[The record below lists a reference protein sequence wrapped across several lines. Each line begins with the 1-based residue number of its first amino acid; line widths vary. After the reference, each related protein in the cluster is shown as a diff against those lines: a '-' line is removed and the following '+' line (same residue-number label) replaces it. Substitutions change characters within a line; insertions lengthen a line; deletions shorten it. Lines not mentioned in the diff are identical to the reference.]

1 MMNKIAIPE
10 GMQTAVFVMDSGAL
24 KDAAQVLKE
33 YFPGKTPWI
42 VADGNTWKAAGEK
55 VSAVLK
61 EAGLTAEDP
70 EILPAVPQPHP
81 YESLCQELSKKITG
95 DIVPVAVGSGVI
107 NDLVKRASGIAG
119 VRYFC
124 IATAASVDGY
134 TSAGAALSVDGLKKT
149 MPCPAPYAVLADTDV
164 LRSAPPLMM
173 AAGYADLFAKVVAGA
188 EWMVSDLLGILPI
201 DQKAWNLVQ
210 KNLRMW
216 LKDSNNLGYLFD
228 GLASTGY
235 SMQVYNDSRPAS
247 GMEHLM
253 SHVWEMEG
261 LTYNG
266 TDIFH
271 GFKVGIG
278 TLAAIRLM
286 EFVLELSE
294 TQARALAKPCESLE
308 ERQKIVKE
316 LLKKGCYG
324 SPEKIAFEKFKYGEA
339 AEERRELIFRNWDRI
354 RYLLKKQIFSYQE
367 TKMLFQQANVPVKPQ
382 EIGLSKEQFFH
393 GLFTAQLIRNRYTFL
408 DLLYEAGL
416 LEKAAETLNIMFEE

>member
-1 MMNKIAIPE
+1 MKTISIPE
-10 GMQTAVFVMDSGAL
+10 GMQTAVFVMEAGAL
-24 KDAAQVLKE
+24 KDAADVIKE

-42 VADGNTWKAAGEK
+42 VADGNTWAAAGEK
-55 VSAVLK
+55 VAEVIKSAGIEAK
-61 EAGLTAEDP
+61 EP
-70 EILPAVPQPHP
+70 KIFPAVPQPHP
-81 YESLCQELSKKITG
+81 YESTCQELAKMITA
-95 DIVPVAVGSGVI
+95 DMVPVAVGSGVI

-124 IATAASVDGY
+124 VATAASVDGY

-149 MPCPAPYAVLADTDV
+149 MPCSAPYAVLADTDV
-164 LRSAPPLMM
+164 LKSAPAPMM

-188 EWMVSDLLGILPI
+188 EWKITDLLGILPI
-201 DQKAWNLVQ
+201 DKKAWDLVQ

-216 LKDSNNLGYLFD
+216 LEDSSNLGYLFD

-261 LTYNG
+261 LTCNG
-266 TDIFH
+266 AEVSH

-286 EFVLELSE
+286 EFVLGLSE
-294 TQARALAKPCESLE
+294 EQARKLAKPCEALE
-308 ERQKIVKE
+308 ERQANMKE
-316 LLKKGCYG
+316 LLKKNCYG
-324 SPEKIAFEKFKYGEA
+324 NPEKIALDKFKFGEA

-354 RYLLKKQIFSYQE
+354 KYLLKGQIFSYAD
-367 TKMLFQQANVPVKPQ
+367 TKRLLQKANAPVHPQ
-382 EIGLSKEQFFH
+382 EIGLDKEQFYH
-393 GLFTAQLIRNRYTFL
+393 GLFTAQLIRARYTFV

-416 LEKAAETLNIMFEE
+416 LEEAAKTLDIMFEE

>member
-1 MMNKIAIPE
+1 MKTIPIPE
-10 GMQTAVFVMDSGAL
+10 GMQTAVFVMESGAL
-24 KDAAQVLKE
+24 KDSAQVVKE

-42 VADGNTWKAAGEK
+42 VADGNTWEAAGKK
-55 VSAVLK
+55 VAEVFQA
-61 EAGLTAEDP
+61 AGLSMKEP
-70 EILPAVPQPHP
+70 HIFPAVPQPHP
-81 YESLCQELSKKITG
+81 YESICQELSGKITG
-95 DIVPVAVGSGVI
+95 EIVPVAVGSGVI

-124 IATAASVDGY
+124 VATAASVDGY
-134 TSAGAALSVDGLKKT
+134 TAAGAALSVDGLKKT

-164 LRSAPPLMM
+164 LKSAPAPMM

-188 EWMVSDLLGILPI
+188 EWKVSDLLGILPI
-201 DQKAWNLVQ
+201 DKKAWDLVQ

-216 LKDSNNLGYLFD
+216 LEDSSNLGYLFD

-261 LTYNG
+261 LTCNG
-266 TDIFH
+266 ADVSH

-286 EFVLELSE
+286 EFVIGLKEE
-294 TQARALAKPCESLE
+294 EARKLAKPCETLV
-308 ERQKIVKE
+308 ERQANVKE
-316 LLKKGCYG
+316 LLKKNCYG
-324 SPEKIAFEKFKYGEA
+324 NPEKITFDKFKEGDA
-339 AEERRELIFRNWDRI
+339 ALERRELIFRNWDRI
-354 RYLLKKQIFSYQE
+354 RHLLKGQIFSYAETRRLLQE
-367 TKMLFQQANVPVKPQ
+367 AKAPVNPR
-382 EIGLSKEQFFH
+382 EIGLDKEQFYH
-393 GLFTAQLIRNRYTFL
+393 GLFTAQLIRARYTFL

-416 LEKAAETLNIMFEE
+416 LEEAAKTLDIMFEE

>member
-1 MMNKIAIPE
+1 MKTISIPE
-10 GMQTAVFVMDSGAL
+10 GMQTAVFVMEAGAL
-24 KDAAQVLKE
+24 KDAAQVIRE

-42 VADGNTWKAAGEK
+42 VADGNTWAAAGER
-55 VSAVLK
+55 VAEVIR
-61 EAGLTAEDP
+61 EAGITAKEP
-70 EILPAVPQPHP
+70 KIFPAVPQPHP
-81 YESLCQELSKKITG
+81 YESTCQELAKMITE
-95 DIVPVAVGSGVI
+95 DTVPVAVGSGVI

-124 IATAASVDGY
+124 VATAASVDGY

-164 LRSAPPLMM
+164 LKSAPAPMM

-188 EWMVSDLLGILPI
+188 EWKITDLLGILPI
-201 DQKAWNLVQ
+201 DKKAWDLVQ

-216 LKDSNNLGYLFD
+216 LEDSSNLGYLFD

-261 LTYNG
+261 LTYKG
-266 TDIFH
+266 EDVSH

-278 TLAAIRLM
+278 TLAAVRLM
-286 EFVLELSE
+286 EFVLGLSE
-294 TQARALAKPCESLE
+294 AEARKLAKPCETLE
-308 ERQKIVKE
+308 ERQANMKE
-316 LLKKGCYG
+316 LLKRNCYG
-324 SPEKIAFEKFKYGEA
+324 NPEKIALDKFKAGDA
-339 AEERRELIFRNWDRI
+339 AIERRELIFRNWDRI
-354 RYLLKKQIFSYQE
+354 RYLLKGQIFSYDE
-367 TKMLFQQANVPVKPQ
+367 TRRLLLEAHAPVRPQ
-382 EIGLSKEQFFH
+382 EIGLDKEQFYH
-393 GLFTAQLIRNRYTFL
+393 CLFTAQLIRARYTFV

-416 LEKAAETLNIMFEE
+416 LEEAAKTLDIMFEE

>member
-1 MMNKIAIPE
+1 MKTISIPE
-10 GMQTAVFVMDSGAL
+10 GMQTAVFVMEAGAL
-24 KDAAQVLKE
+24 KDAADVIKE

-42 VADGNTWKAAGEK
+42 VADGNTWAAAGEK
-55 VSAVLK
+55 VAEVIKSAGIEAK
-61 EAGLTAEDP
+61 EP
-70 EILPAVPQPHP
+70 KIFPAVPQPHP
-81 YESLCQELSKKITG
+81 YESTCQELAKMITS
-95 DIVPVAVGSGVI
+95 DMVPVAVGSGVI

-124 IATAASVDGY
+124 VATAASVDGY

-164 LRSAPPLMM
+164 LKSAPAPMM

-188 EWMVSDLLGILPI
+188 EWKITDLLGILPI
-201 DQKAWNLVQ
+201 DKKAWDLVQ

-216 LKDSNNLGYLFD
+216 LEDSSNLGYLFD

-261 LTYNG
+261 LTCNG
-266 TDIFH
+266 AEVSH

-286 EFVLELSE
+286 EFVLGLSE
-294 TQARALAKPCESLE
+294 EQARKLAKPCETLE
-308 ERQKIVKE
+308 ERQANMKE
-316 LLKKGCYG
+316 LLKKNCDGN
-324 SPEKIAFEKFKYGEA
+324 PEKIALDKFKFGEA

-354 RYLLKKQIFSYQE
+354 KYLLKGQIFSYAD
-367 TKMLFQQANVPVKPQ
+367 TKRLLQKANAPVHPQ
-382 EIGLSKEQFFH
+382 EIGLDKEQFYH
-393 GLFTAQLIRNRYTFL
+393 GLFTAQLIRARYTFL

-416 LEKAAETLNIMFEE
+416 LEEAAKTLDIMFEE

>member
-1 MMNKIAIPE
+1 MKTISIPE
-10 GMQTAVFVMDSGAL
+10 GMQTAVFVMEAGAL
-24 KDAAQVLKE
+24 KDAADVIKE

-42 VADGNTWKAAGEK
+42 VADGNTWAAAGEK
-55 VSAVLK
+55 VAEVIKSAGIEAK
-61 EAGLTAEDP
+61 EP
-70 EILPAVPQPHP
+70 KIFPAVPQPHP
-81 YESLCQELSKKITG
+81 YESTCQELAKMITA
-95 DIVPVAVGSGVI
+95 DMVPVAVGSGVI

-124 IATAASVDGY
+124 VATAASVDGY

-164 LRSAPPLMM
+164 LKSAPAPMM

-188 EWMVSDLLGILPI
+188 EWKITDLLGILPI
-201 DQKAWNLVQ
+201 DKKAWDLVQ

-216 LKDSNNLGYLFD
+216 LEDSSNLGYLFD

-261 LTYNG
+261 LTCNG
-266 TDIFH
+266 AEVSH

-286 EFVLELSE
+286 EFVLGLSE
-294 TQARALAKPCESLE
+294 EQARKLAKPCETLE
-308 ERQKIVKE
+308 ERQANMKE
-316 LLKKGCYG
+316 LLKKNCYG
-324 SPEKIAFEKFKYGEA
+324 NPEKIALDKFKFGEA

-354 RYLLKKQIFSYQE
+354 KYLLKGQIFSYAD
-367 TKMLFQQANVPVKPQ
+367 TKRLLQKANAPVHPQ
-382 EIGLSKEQFFH
+382 EIGLDKEQFYH
-393 GLFTAQLIRNRYTFL
+393 GLFTAQLIRARYTFL

-416 LEKAAETLNIMFEE
+416 LEEAAKTLDIMFEE

>member
-1 MMNKIAIPE
+1 MKTISIPE
-10 GMQTAVFVMDSGAL
+10 GMQTAVFVMEAGAL
-24 KDAAQVLKE
+24 KDAADVIKE

-42 VADGNTWKAAGEK
+42 VADGNTWAAAGEK
-55 VSAVLK
+55 VAEVIKSAGIEAK
-61 EAGLTAEDP
+61 EP
-70 EILPAVPQPHP
+70 KIFPAVPQPHP
-81 YESLCQELSKKITG
+81 YESTCQELAKMITS
-95 DIVPVAVGSGVI
+95 DMVPVAVGSGVI

-124 IATAASVDGY
+124 VATAASVDGY

-164 LRSAPPLMM
+164 LKSAPAPMM

-188 EWMVSDLLGILPI
+188 EWKITDLLGILPI
-201 DQKAWNLVQ
+201 DKKAWDLVQ

-216 LKDSNNLGYLFD
+216 LEDSSNLGYLFD

-253 SHVWEMEG
+253 SHVWDMEG
-261 LTYNG
+261 LTCNG
-266 TDIFH
+266 AEVSH

-286 EFVLELSE
+286 EFVLGLSE
-294 TQARALAKPCESLE
+294 EQARKLAKPCETLE
-308 ERQKIVKE
+308 ERQANMKE
-316 LLKKGCYG
+316 LLKKNCYG
-324 SPEKIAFEKFKYGEA
+324 NPEKIALDKFKFGEA

-354 RYLLKKQIFSYQE
+354 KYLLKGQIFSYAD
-367 TKMLFQQANVPVKPQ
+367 TKRLLQKANAPVHPQ
-382 EIGLSKEQFFH
+382 EIGLDKEQFYH
-393 GLFTAQLIRNRYTFL
+393 GLFTAQLIRARYTFL

-416 LEKAAETLNIMFEE
+416 LEEAAKTLDIMFEE